1 MKYKLFIGNILKC
14 TEYLVEEIDTK
25 ASRRYGDEE
34 FSAGYK
40 IVKPTVE
47 LESQGELFIK
57 LSNGRFMRYS
67 NVMGLNNTLNYL
79 RLFQSDGP
87 KVLEEQG
94 YVLKDKPTK
103 KGDSFVDSSSLS
115 EFRGT
120 KKKAK
125 QYVLKREKKSN

>member
-14 TEYLVEEIDTK
+14 TEYLIEEIDAK
-25 ASRRYGDEE
+25 SSRRYGDEE

-67 NVMGLNNTLNYL
+67 NVIGLSNSLNYL

-103 KGDSFVDSSSLS
+103 KGDLFVDSSSLS

-125 QYVLKREKKSN
+125 QYILKQKKESK